1 MADDAADAAAE
12 NAAAPEAPE
21 HRSTEDD
28 VKSKFRE
35 ALARKRG
42 AQTDAGA
49 GGGVGDQSKVHGT
62 HSKSGGQREFRR
74 KSG

>member
-1 MADDAADAAAE
+1 MADDAADAAADST
-12 NAAAPEAPE
+12 AAPQAPE

-28 VKSKFRE
+28 MKSKFRE

-42 AQTDAGA
+42 AQTDGAA
-49 GGGVGDQSKVHGT
+49 GGVGGDQSKVHGT
-62 HSKSGGQREFRR
+62 HGKSGGQRDFRR